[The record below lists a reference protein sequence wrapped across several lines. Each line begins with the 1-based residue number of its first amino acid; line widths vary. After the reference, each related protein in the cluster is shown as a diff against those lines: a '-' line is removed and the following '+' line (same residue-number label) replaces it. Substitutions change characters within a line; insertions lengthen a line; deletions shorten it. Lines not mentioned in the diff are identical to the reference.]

1 MAYIIRIFIFSF
13 EVTIKIISD
22 FFIQKLLG
30 LGQLIAF
37 PILKFLD
44 HRFDIISITTP
55 VNISWYIKNMYIL
68 VSLVDSYLD

>member
-1 MAYIIRIFIFSF
+1 MAYIIRIFIFPF
-13 EVTIKIISD
+13 EVTVKVISD

-37 PILKFLD
+37 PIFKFLD
-44 HRFDIISITTP
+44 HRFDILSITTP
-55 VNISWYIKNMYIL
+55 INISWYIKNMNIL